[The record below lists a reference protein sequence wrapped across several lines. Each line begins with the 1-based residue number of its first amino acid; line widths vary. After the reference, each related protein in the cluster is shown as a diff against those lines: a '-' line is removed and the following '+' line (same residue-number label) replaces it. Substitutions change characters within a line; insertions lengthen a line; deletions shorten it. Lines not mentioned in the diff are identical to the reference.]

1 VVQTERLSFNTKGNC
16 DIIDITEA
24 VSKKLS
30 SARMKSGIVTMF
42 VVGSTGGLTTVEYEP
57 GLVKDINELFE
68 KIIPSNKSYHHDETW
83 HDGNGHSH
91 LRASLLGPSLTVPF
105 ESGRLLL
112 GTWQQIIFIDFDI
125 RRRNREIILQ
135 FIGE

>member
-1 VVQTERLSFNTKGNC
+1 MVQTERLSFNTKGNC
-16 DIIDITEA
+16 DIIDITDA
-24 VSKKLS
+24 VSKKISL
-30 SARMKSGIVTMF
+30 AQMKSGVVTIF
-42 VVGSTGGLTTVEYEP
+42 VVGSTGGLATVEYEP

-68 KIIPSNKSYHHDETW
+68 KIIPSNESYHHDETW

-125 RRRNREIILQ
+125 RRRNRELILQ
-135 FIGE
+135 LMGE